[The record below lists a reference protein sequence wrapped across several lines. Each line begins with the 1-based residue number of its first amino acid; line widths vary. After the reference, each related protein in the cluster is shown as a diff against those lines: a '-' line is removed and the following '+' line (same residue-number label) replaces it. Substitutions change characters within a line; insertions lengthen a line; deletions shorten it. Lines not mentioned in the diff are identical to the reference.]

1 MGVSNPSR
9 PKDKAAGPRAKAPV
23 RPPDAYWISL
33 SIREE
38 APPLAEEKG
47 GRLVPTGSGRIVA
60 ECWRN
65 LGEGRRALLTDVI
78 FLEPHGI
85 QGILRVKSSGRDGI
99 GLADAVR
106 LFKAVTA
113 RTLARAEDLRNR
125 RAGGNLPVPPLRPAP
140 LWKRGYGEKS
150 LTGPSQIAAA
160 RKALK
165 PSA

>member
-1 MGVSNPSR
+1 MGLSNPSR
-9 PKDKAAGPRAKAPV
+9 PQDKKAGIRARSPA

-33 SIREE
+33 SLREE

-47 GRLVPTGSGRIVA
+47 GRLQPTEQGRIVA

-65 LGEGRRALLTDVI
+65 LGEDRRSLLTDVI
-78 FLEPHGI
+78 SVEPHGV
-85 QGILRVKSSGRDGI
+85 QGILRVKSAGRDA
-99 GLADAVR
+99 LSLSDAVR

-113 RTLARAEDLRNR
+113 RSLARAEDLRNR

-140 LWKRGYGEKS
+140 LWKRGYGEKA

-165 PSA
+165 GP